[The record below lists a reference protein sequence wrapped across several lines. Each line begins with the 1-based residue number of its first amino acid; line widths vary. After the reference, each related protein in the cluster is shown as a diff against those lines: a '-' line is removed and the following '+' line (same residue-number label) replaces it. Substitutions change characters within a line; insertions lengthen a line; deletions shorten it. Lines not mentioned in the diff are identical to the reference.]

1 MKTSE
6 TITKLASALAKFQS
20 QVPVVPKSEQAYG
33 YKYAALD
40 TIIEHIRQPLAKN
53 GLSFLHLVG
62 EGGSV
67 SCMVLHES
75 GEYIQSDY
83 ITLPV
88 DNSNPRTSPIQK
100 MGSAITYA
108 KRYTLSAMLGLSVD
122 EDTDA
127 APAKTA
133 PKPQSAK
140 TTMKQE
146 AMPELKPGM
155 DKWDKAVESLKAG
168 TTTLAAITKHYR
180 ISIEN
185 QNKLSYH
192 ETSK

>member
-1 MKTSE
+1 MKTSQ
-6 TITKLASALAKFQS
+6 TITKLASAIAKFQG
-20 QVPVVPKSEQAYG
+20 QVPVIPKSEQAYG

-83 ITLPV
+83 VSLPL

-127 APAKTA
+127 APAKKPTPKQAKA
-133 PKPQSAK
+133 PAK
-140 TTMKQE
+140 QKQL
-146 AMPELKPGM
+146 PELKPGV

-168 TTTLAAITKHYR
+168 TTTLAAISKHYR

-185 QNKLSYH
+185 QNKLAYH

>member
-133 PKPQSAK
+133 PQAQKAPV
-140 TTMKQE
+140 KQE

>member
-127 APAKTA
+127 APAKPA
-133 PKPQSAK
+133 PKPQPTKAP
-140 TTMKQE
+140 TVL
-146 AMPELKPGM
+146 PELKPGM

>member
-6 TITKLASALAKFQS
+6 TITKLANALAKFQS

-133 PKPQSAK
+133 PKPQPQKAPV
-140 TTMKQE
+140 KQE

>member
-127 APAKTA
+127 APAKAA
-133 PKPQSAK
+133 PKPQQTKAPV
-140 TTMKQE
+140 KQDTL
-146 AMPELKPGM
+146 PELKPGM

>member
-62 EGGSV
+62 ESGSV

-133 PKPQSAK
+133 RKPQPAK
-140 TTMKQE
+140 STVKQDVL
-146 AMPELKPGM
+146 PELKPGM

>member
-127 APAKTA
+127 APTKTA
-133 PKPQSAK
+133 PKPQPAK
-140 TTMKQE
+140 KTVKQE

>member
-127 APAKTA
+127 AKTA
-133 PKPQSAK
+133 PKPQKAPV
-140 TTMKQE
+140 KQE